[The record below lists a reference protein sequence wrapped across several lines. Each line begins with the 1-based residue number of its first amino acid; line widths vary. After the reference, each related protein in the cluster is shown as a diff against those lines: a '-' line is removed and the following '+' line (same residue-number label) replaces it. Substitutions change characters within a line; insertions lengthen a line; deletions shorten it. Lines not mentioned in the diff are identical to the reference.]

1 MQTWKKTCKSIQI
14 KSNRKVIVCKQ
25 VCVLGVLLA
34 WCSDDV
40 LCVYS
45 LLDASVAE
53 EDIEGEYYQE
63 EEEYPGHFANQGKP
77 SFESYSTCLVLL
89 LHSTCFK

>member
-1 MQTWKKTCKSIQI
+1 MNALFS
-14 KSNRKVIVCKQ
+14 KQ
-25 VCVLGVLLA
+25 RCVLGVLLA
-34 WCSDDV
+34 WCSDCV

-53 EDIEGEYYQE
+53 EDIGGDYYYQE
-63 EEEYPGHFANQGKP
+63 EEEYPRHFANQGKP
-77 SFESYSTCLVLL
+77 SFDSYSQYLVLL